1 MKIEKLYKVYLFLCI
16 GLMVSI
22 LSMKP
27 TPTFGEKVRGVTD
40 NMVKIGLI
48 ADMTGPIA
56 TTWLEAVRG
65 FRNYTPYINN
75 QGGIHGRKIKV
86 FYEDSR
92 YTIPGDV
99 AAFKKL
105 VFRDEVL
112 TLLGASSTGGTIALF
127 SQIKKLKI
135 PVLAAAQ
142 AESMYNP
149 PKRYVFC
156 TAAGYSE
163 EVKVLFDFIMKDL
176 KADNP
181 RIGIVYPDVEFGK
194 TNLAQAKESAK
205 HYGVQIYPEVL
216 NVGAIEASSQAL
228 SLKRKKVSHVLL
240 FQLVSGATC
249 FMREARKFKL
259 DIPFFGTGW
268 TCSEDTIKISGQAAK
283 NYFGVHAYSS
293 WYDDTPGMAR
303 LREITLKINPKK
315 KDYTKNYT
323 KGWLSLMIFEEAM
336 KRAGR
341 NLDGESLVAALESFK
356 NFDTGGVT
364 GYITYGPDER
374 MGGEYLRMYKADVE
388 NNKLTPVTDWRKAA
402 H

>member
-1 MKIEKLYKVYLFLCI
+1 MKIKGIYRGVLFLPVVFI
-16 GLMVSI
+16 MLGLF
-22 LSMKP
+22 MKSSHVLA
-27 TPTFGEKVRGVTD
+27 EEARGVSD
-40 NMVKIGLI
+40 DMVKIGLI

-56 TTWLEAVRG
+56 TTWMTAVEG
-65 FRNYTPYINN
+65 FRNYVRHVNER
-75 QGGIHGRKIKV
+75 GGVHGRKIKGI
-86 FYEDSR
+86 YEDSR

-127 SQIKKLKI
+127 SQIKKLKV
-135 PVLAAAQ
+135 PVLAASQ

-149 PKRYVFC
+149 PKKYVFC

-163 EVKVLFDFIMKDL
+163 EVKVLLDFIMKDL

-205 HYGVQIYPEVL
+205 HYGVEIYPEVL

-323 KGWLSLMIFEEAM
+323 KGWLCLMILEEAM

-341 NLDGESLVAALESFK
+341 NLNGEALVAALESFK

-364 GYITYGPDER
+364 GYITYGPNER

-388 NNKLTPVTDWRKAA
+388 NNKLIPVTDWRKAA